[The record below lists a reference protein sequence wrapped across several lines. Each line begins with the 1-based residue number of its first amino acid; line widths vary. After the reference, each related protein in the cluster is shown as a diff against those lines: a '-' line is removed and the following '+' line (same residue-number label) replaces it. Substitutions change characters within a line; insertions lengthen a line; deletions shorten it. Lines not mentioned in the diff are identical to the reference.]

1 MKSPYLNIL
10 YTSVF
15 WNSYLRQADLKNQM
29 ETLESHYKDLVEHR
43 YNEFA
48 ANIRIAQENN
58 TN

>member
-1 MKSPYLNIL
+1 
-10 YTSVF
+10 VF

-43 YNEFA
+43 YKEFA